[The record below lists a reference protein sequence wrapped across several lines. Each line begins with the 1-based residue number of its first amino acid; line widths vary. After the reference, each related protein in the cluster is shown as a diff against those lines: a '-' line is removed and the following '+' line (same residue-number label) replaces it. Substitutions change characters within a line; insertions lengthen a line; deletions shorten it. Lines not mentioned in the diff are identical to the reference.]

1 MSAALSVYA
10 CCVVVLF
17 IKMLAISCYQGYF
30 RLRFLAFTNVEDAA
44 VFKRAAHPAEQVEV
58 TRAMQAWRNDLEN
71 IPMFIAL
78 AGLAIALDAPAA
90 STAWLSGVFT
100 VARVLHTVTYLARL
114 QPWRT
119 LSYGVGVMCLT
130 GLATLLV
137 MRLCSAVELH

>member
-30 RLRFLAFTNVEDAA
+30 RLRFLAFTNAEDAA
-44 VFKRAAHPAEQVEV
+44 VFKRAAHPAELAEV

-78 AGLAIALDAPAA
+78 AGLAVALEAPAA
-90 STAWLSGVFT
+90 TSAWLSGVFT

-119 LSYGVGVMCLT
+119 LSYGVGVLCLV
-130 GLATLLV
+130 GLSTLIV
-137 MRLCSAVELH
+137 ARVCSAGALH